1 MDLAYSPLHFGRLIT
16 AWPMVIDMFLQEPLP
31 VTGQSYA
38 KGIRTHYEPG
48 AELRTLV

>member
-1 MDLAYSPLHFGRLIT
+1 MNWRDFPAVQAALIT

-38 KGIRTHYEPG
+38 KGIRTHYEPC
-48 AELRTLV
+48 AELRTSV